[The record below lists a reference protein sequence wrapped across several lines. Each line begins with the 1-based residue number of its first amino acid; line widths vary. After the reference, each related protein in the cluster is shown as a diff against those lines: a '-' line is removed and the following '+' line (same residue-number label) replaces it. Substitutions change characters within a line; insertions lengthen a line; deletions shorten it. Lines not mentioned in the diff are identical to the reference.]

1 MRNVFKLC
9 NYINTLSLFTILIVI
24 LFGKNA
30 FLITT
35 DNSIDT
41 VCANQ
46 FIVAFVVTFGT
57 YIYAKI
63 KHIAVTRSVYD
74 IFINSEMHIRII
86 VTISIAICIIISSIY
101 FKRFYVQYSVLC
113 ILHSVSILACSA
125 ILKQNS

>member
-1 MRNVFKLC
+1 MRKILRLY
-9 NYINTLSLFTILIVI
+9 NYINILSLFTILIMI
-24 LFGKNA
+24 FCGKNA
-30 FLITT
+30 FLIIT

-46 FIVAFVVTFGT
+46 FIVAFIVTFGT

-86 VTISIAICIIISSIY
+86 VIISVALCIIVSSVY
-101 FKRFYVQYSVLC
+101 FKRFYVQYFVLC
-113 ILHSVSILACSA
+113 ILHSISILACSA